1 MPEPGHDEDRGGLGD
16 LVRAADSSFMGPYPR
31 VQIWEGTSDTTVV
44 PGNATELIKQ
54 WTNVWGTD
62 QTADATETVGG
73 ATHTMYKAGTTV
85 VVDVYSVSG
94 MDHAVALGTDTLG
107 TCPGVSGAQYFE
119 NKNVCS
125 TLRAAQFFGLL
136 GSTTTGTGT
145 DTTPPQLAFETP
157 SDGATVTGAVTIV
170 IAASDNVGV
179 TDVDLAV
186 DGVAIGSVT
195 MAPFQIVWDAS
206 TVADGMHTLTAVGRD
221 AAGNTATATASITV
235 ADNVGGTGSGSG
247 SGSGSDGDGAGPNN
261 DLPACTVGAAASPR
275 ALWPIAAAFATLLFR
290 SRRRPRRPS

>member
-1 MPEPGHDEDRGGLGD
+1 
-16 LVRAADSSFMGPYPR
+16 
-31 VQIWEGTSDTTVV
+31 
-44 PGNATELIKQ
+44 
-54 WTNVWGTD
+54 
-62 QTADATETVGG
+62 
-73 ATHTMYKAGTTV
+73 MYKAGTTV

-206 TVADGMHTLTAVGRD
+206 TVVDGMHTLTAVGRD

-275 ALWPIAAAFATLLFR
+275 ALWPIAAAFATPVSGFAADLRRSSSIERASAAFRGYRLLGRAYTSHVVRTDNRRR
-290 SRRRPRRPS
+290 SRGRAAELQRYGAC